1 MKNTWRTADNL
12 IDKYDKRDKSFDDIE
27 DFDDFAIEILA
38 EKPLDEL
45 LSEHGLTREQA
56 LSEEEAERRYYNELA
71 NKLEIKSREFPW
83 IWIELIDKCESDLY
97 EDKIKLLL
105 WLTAGGSFTDGTD
118 DELTAKENKDLLIR
132 RHFGVKE
139 RVTELERHFESLREY
154 IPKFAEIL
162 AKIDSIK
169 KVKSGSTN
177 KTDVDQVFSVI
188 CDNGFDAK
196 CGNTEVLHDN
206 LLVVSL
212 IIETHDFLKTIKP
225 LIYFQVYVRQRN
237 KLLNEDGFIPNLK
250 SIFKYREYG
259 IFDNNEKNF
268 NQYAECCR
276 LYILLKGCFSD
287 ADEKLCDTGFLYCS
301 NLADWYHEIG
311 YMDYRSEI
319 PDGIPF
325 TTYALIR
332 EMSVLCFDK
341 SIYEDNIEK
350 LEKWRRQYRKLYI
363 EAVNAVEDIRFK
375 ELGEFAELGEGY
387 CQQFFNED
395 IKKCVKNEDQHKA
408 AWGLLVYVTEK
419 SFDELLALEICGIF
433 DKYYFNI

>member
-1 MKNTWRTADNL
+1 MKNIWKRTDDLN
-12 IDKYDKRDKSFDDIE
+12 DKYEKRNKLFDDIE
-27 DFDDFAIEILA
+27 DFDDFAIENLA
-38 EKPLDEL
+38 DKSLNEL

-56 LSEEEAERRYYNELA
+56 LSEEEVERVFYDQLA
-71 NKLEIKSREFPW
+71 DKLGIKSREFPW
-83 IWIELIDKCESDLY
+83 IWIELIDKCKSDLT

-105 WLTAGGSFTDGTD
+105 WLTAGGSFTDGID
-118 DELTAKENKDLLIR
+118 DELTAKETEDILIR
-132 RHFGVKE
+132 RRFGLKE
-139 RVTELERHFESLREY
+139 RVTELERYFDSLREN
-154 IPKFAEIL
+154 IPQFAEIL

-169 KVKSGSTN
+169 KVKFGSTN
-177 KTDVDQVFSVI
+177 KTEVDQVFSLI
-188 CDNGFDAK
+188 CDNGFDA
-196 CGNTEVLHDN
+196 NYDN
-206 LLVVSL
+206 NALENNLTAISQMINVY
-212 IIETHDFLKTIKP
+212 DFLKPIKP
-225 LIYFQVYVRQRN
+225 LVYFQVYVRQQK
-237 KLLNEDGFIPNLK
+237 KLLTDDGFIPNLK
-250 SIFKYREYG
+250 SIFKFREYG

-276 LYILLKGCFSD
+276 LYILLKGCFPD

-301 NLADWYHEIG
+301 NLADWYHELG
-311 YMDYRSEI
+311 YMEYRSEI

-325 TTYALIR
+325 TNYALVR
-332 EMSVLCFDK
+332 EMSALCFEK
-341 SIYEDNIEK
+341 PMYEDNVEK

-387 CQQFFNED
+387 CQKFFNED

-419 SFDELLALEICGIF
+419 SFDELLALEICGIL